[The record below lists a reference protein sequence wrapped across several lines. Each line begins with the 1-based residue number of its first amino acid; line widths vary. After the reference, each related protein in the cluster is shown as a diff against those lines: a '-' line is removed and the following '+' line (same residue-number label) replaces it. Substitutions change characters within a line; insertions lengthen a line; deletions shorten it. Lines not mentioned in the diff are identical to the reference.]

1 MLYDGIRKP
10 VYIHNVNCRGGN
22 IYTANGGGGS
32 EIRVVQVSYFALV
45 RGDLDSPT

>member
-1 MLYDGIRKP
+1 MP

-32 EIRVVQVSYFALV
+32 EIRVVQVSYSALV